1 MRHSI
6 PASGLPNNS
15 GKVNNQRVLKTHCFF
30 AHIAFTT
37 DARVHATAKATTN
50 LLIEINDTALT
61 SGAKG
66 KHFKVSALTKPQK
79 VELAG
84 GIART
89 AARDYLKL
97 ERAFRKFPVQRFVD
111 FNLTG
116 TPTYISI
123 CPPPTKVLP
132 NGSKIWRLA
141 ESESD
146 KLRTKPLSKESKARI
161 ARSRGDRPYVFTLA
175 APARTKH
182 SKGCPT
188 KLVAASL

>member
-6 PASGLPNNS
+6 HAGGLVGNS
-15 GKVNNQRVLKTHCFF
+15 GEVDNRRLLHMVKTHCFF

-37 DARVHATAKATTN
+37 DARVDATAKTTN

-61 SGAKG
+61 SGAKE
-66 KHFKVSALTKPQK
+66 KHLKVSTLTKPQK

-97 ERAFRKFPVQRFVD
+97 ERSFRKFPVQRFID

-146 KLRTKPLSKESKARI
+146 KLRTKPLSEKSKARI
-161 ARSRGDRPYVFTLA
+161 ARNRGDRP
-175 APARTKH
+175 
-182 SKGCPT
+182 
-188 KLVAASL
+188 

>member
-6 PASGLPNNS
+6 PAGGLANNS
-15 GKVNNQRVLKTHCFF
+15 GEVNNQRLLKTHCFF
-30 AHIAFTT
+30 AHIAFAA
-37 DARVHATAKATTN
+37 DARVRTTAKATAN
-50 LLIEINDTALT
+50 LLIEINGTAFT
-61 SGAKG
+61 SGAKK
-66 KHFKVSALTKPQK
+66 KHLKVSTLTKPQK

-146 KLRTKPLSKESKARI
+146 KLRTKPLSKESKAGR
-161 ARSRGDRPYVFTLA
+161 ARSRGDWP
-175 APARTKH
+175 
-182 SKGCPT
+182 
-188 KLVAASL
+188 

>member
-6 PASGLPNNS
+6 HAGGLVGNL
-15 GKVNNQRVLKTHCFF
+15 GEEKNQRRLRIKKTHCFF
-30 AHIAFTT
+30 AHIAFAT
-37 DARVHATAKATTN
+37 DPRARATAQATAN
-50 LLIEINDTALT
+50 LLIEIDDTALT
-61 SGAKG
+61 SGAKV
-66 KHFKVSALTKPQK
+66 KHLKVSTLTKPKK
-79 VELAG
+79 VELANE
-84 GIART
+84 IAKT

-132 NGSKIWRLA
+132 DGSKIWRLA

-146 KLRTKPLSKESKARI
+146 KLRTKPLSLSSGKSKAGTT
-161 ARSRGDRPYVFTLA
+161 RSPGRQT
-175 APARTKH
+175 
-182 SKGCPT
+182 
-188 KLVAASL
+188 

>member
-1 MRHSI
+1 M
-6 PASGLPNNS
+6 
-15 GKVNNQRVLKTHCFF
+15 KTHCFF

-37 DARVHATAKATTN
+37 DARVHATAKATAN

-61 SGAKG
+61 SAAKE
-66 KHFKVSALTKPQK
+66 KHLKVSTLTKPQK

-84 GIART
+84 GVART

-97 ERAFRKFPVQRFVD
+97 ERAFRKYPVQRFVD

-123 CPPPTKVLP
+123 CPPPTKVFA

-146 KLRTKPLSKESKARI
+146 KLRTKPLSEESKARR
-161 ARSRGDRPYVFTLA
+161 ARSRGDRP
-175 APARTKH
+175 
-182 SKGCPT
+182 
-188 KLVAASL
+188 